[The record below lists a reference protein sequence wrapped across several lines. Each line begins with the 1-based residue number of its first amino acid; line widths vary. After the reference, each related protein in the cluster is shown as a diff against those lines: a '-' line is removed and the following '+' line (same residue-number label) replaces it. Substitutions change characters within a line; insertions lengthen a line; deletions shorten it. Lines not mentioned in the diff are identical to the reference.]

1 MNNQRVV
8 HYIDVSKMTR
18 KEAYG
23 VLNNIRKKN
32 GLPPL
37 QIPSFL
43 WIPIGF
49 GLIALSNLLI
59 TLMTIW

>member
-23 VLNNIRKKN
+23 VLNNIRKEN

-49 GLIALSNLLI
+49 GLIALSNLLFVLSMI
-59 TLMTIW
+59 Q